1 MATKMRKDR
10 MVKELEDLL
19 KILQTDAN
27 EYADKLNKDLEKE
40 GKFKFRYSTSD
51 TYPYRVGVAIATIK
65 WILGEE

>member
-1 MATKMRKDR
+1 MATKMRKDL

-19 KILQTDAN
+19 KILRTDAK
-27 EYADKLNKDLEKE
+27 EYAEGLNEDLEKE
-40 GKFKFRYSTSD
+40 GKYTYRYTTTD